1 VAAEVS
7 LCLTKDELAELT
19 EYRRRD
25 RQIAALVA
33 MRIRFRVTPTGAIK
47 VLRSDVESRTNRE
60 RYGREPDYAAI

>member
-1 VAAEVS
+1 MS
-7 LCLTKDELAELT
+7 LCLTNAELVELT
-19 EYRRRD
+19 DYRRRD

-47 VLRSDVESRTNRE
+47 VLRSDVESRNQRE

>member
-1 VAAEVS
+1 MS
-7 LCLTKDELAELT
+7 LCLTKDELTELT

-33 MRIRFRVTPTGAIK
+33 MRIRFRVTPTGAVK